1 MSTKGSFPVGKVAR
15 AWSDHSPPSSA
26 KVKNAWSQTFT
37 PQHTFMVWCL
47 LKHRDNFTL
56 TWKFNSGLYQSNIN
70 TTLHETLNFIDF
82 LRNDHTKILYM
93 GGGNPDLNKVYNL
106 YLKHFLT
113 PECLTKYK
121 ENNSMYSE

>member
-1 MSTKGSFPVGKVAR
+1 
-15 AWSDHSPPSSA
+15 
-26 KVKNAWSQTFT
+26 
-37 PQHTFMVWCL
+37 MVWCL